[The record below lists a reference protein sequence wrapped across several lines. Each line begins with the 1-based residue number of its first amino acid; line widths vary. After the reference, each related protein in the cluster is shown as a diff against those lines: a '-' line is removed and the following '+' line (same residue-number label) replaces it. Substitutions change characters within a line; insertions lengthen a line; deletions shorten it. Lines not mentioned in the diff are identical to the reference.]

1 MGDYTLRSVDTDQSS
16 VLVIDDDPAQA
27 AVIMKMLQ
35 GGRYAFTICNDA
47 DNALVLL
54 NGPQGFDLIFCA
66 SMLPGFSVLQMVE
79 YLHRTKGG
87 ENTPIIMMGTHGGG
101 SEVGDDAKDAGANAF
116 IAKPFTTFELRIAVD
131 LVMATSAQPA
141 LIIVDRLI

>member
-47 DNALVLL
+47 DNALLLL

-79 YLHRTKGG
+79 YLRRTKGG

-101 SEVGDDAKDAGANAF
+101 SEVGDD
-116 IAKPFTTFELRIAVD
+116 AKPFTTFELRIAVD